1 MDKGFYTYAVRGKGS
16 LNEVKELIM
25 HFVVIC
31 DDEASFTAAKSVMYG
46 EGLIVAINVFGRL
59 GSVTS

>member
-1 MDKGFYTYAVRGKGS
+1 
-16 LNEVKELIM
+16 M